1 MKQIK
6 IYFFGRRE
14 SGFKIGDIV
23 RISKYKFFF
32 AKSYTPNWSE
42 QDFVI
47 KKVKNTVPW
56 TYVINDLNGG
66 KIVEIFSENKL
77 QKTNK
82 KEFRMEKVIK
92 RKCDKFYVK
101 WKGYDSSFKV
111 GLIKKMYYKLMNI
124 FPKPNYLGAN
134 VKVELD
140 LPNYTTKTDF
150 KNATGVDT
158 SSFAKKTDLANLKSD
173 VDKLDI
179 GKLKNVTRGLCNLK
193 SR

>member
-23 RISKYKFFF
+23 RISKYKIFF

-42 QDFVI
+42 QAFVI

-66 KIVEIFSENKL
+66 KIVETFSGNKL

-92 RKCDKFYVK
+92 RKCHKFYVK